1 MTSPRH
7 RGGQNQRAKTIS
19 HRDILTKA
27 KPTNKGSMEK
37 PPRKPKKQER
47 QTLFIVAQV
56 TTSVANK
63 CPAKNLVPGMHTGI
77 TATDLTTAFR
87 FLVTAI
93 AHLVTPWPIPLAEAQ
108 QPLNQ
113 VEQGLLP
120 LEQAIP
126 TAIAHATKAA
136 SLQETALRPGPQ
148 ALQLQ

>member
-1 MTSPRH
+1 
-7 RGGQNQRAKTIS
+7 
-19 HRDILTKA
+19 
-27 KPTNKGSMEK
+27 
-37 PPRKPKKQER
+37 
-47 QTLFIVAQV
+47 
-56 TTSVANK
+56 
-63 CPAKNLVPGMHTGI
+63 MHTGI

-93 AHLVTPWPIPLAEAQ
+93 AHLVTPWPISLAEAQ

-126 TAIAHATKAA
+126 IAIAHATKAA